1 MFNFQN
7 FFIRRTLNKRLNEI
21 ERRARRKATAEAR
34 KKHAQAQ
41 AEGRILLRKMAEE
54 NGISYRTAYAHAREI
69 NDLRTVGR
77 LEDAKKLLA
86 KYFPNSVKPKR
97 FTISSFL
104 FG

>member
-1 MFNFQN
+1 MH
-7 FFIRRTLNKRLNEI
+7 RRRPRDESYF
-21 ERRARRKATAEAR
+21 ARWP
-34 KKHAQAQ
+34 
-41 AEGRILLRKMAEE
+41 EE

-77 LEDAKKLLA
+77 LKDAKKLLA

-97 FTISSFL
+97 FTIRSFL